1 MAERRM
7 FAKSVVLSDAFL
19 NLPIRSRCLYFTLC
33 MVADD
38 DGFINSTRSVLRQCG
53 ATAGDLK
60 RLVEKDFLLEF
71 NSGVVVIRH
80 WRVHNLVK
88 SDRYRKTAHQ
98 EEKAQLILDE
108 NKVYVLCPEPKWNP
122 SGNHLETQDRL
133 GKDRIGQDRLDQ
145 DRLGQ
150 DRKNKN
156 NLNLSHQNQ
165 DSSDSDLTQ
174 SEKIA
179 HWRAQLQRLE
189 G

>member
-19 NLPIRSRCLYFTLC
+19 DLPVRARCLYFTLG

-38 DGFINSTRSVLRQCG
+38 DGFINSPKSVLRQCG

-60 RLVEKDFLLEF
+60 RLVEGQFLLEF
-71 NSGVVVIRH
+71 DSGVVVIRH
-80 WRVHNLVK
+80 WRVHNWIPK
-88 SDRYRKTAHQ
+88 DRYRETSCQA
-98 EEKAQLILDE
+98 EMAQLGTDE
-108 NKVYVLCPEPKWNP
+108 NKVYTFQLSTECIQNVDNLY
-122 SGNHLETQDRL
+122 T
-133 GKDRIGQDRLDQ
+133 Q

-150 DRKNKN
+150 DSLGQSSKDQFNLIQF
-156 NLNLSHQNQ
+156 NLNQERI
-165 DSSDSDLTQ
+165 DSRCETQ

>member
-19 NLPIRSRCLYFTLC
+19 DLPVRARCLYFTLG

-38 DGFINSTRSVLRQCG
+38 DGFINSPKSVLRQCG

-60 RLVEKDFLLEF
+60 RLVEREFLLEF

-80 WRVHNLVK
+80 WRVHNRLQKDRVK
-88 SDRYRKTAHQ
+88 TTVHL
-98 EEKAQLILDE
+98 EEKAQLWVDE
-108 NKVYVLCPEPKWNP
+108 NKVYVLGMCPDVVQNGH
-122 SGNHLETQDRL
+122 S
-133 GKDRIGQDRLDQ
+133 LDTQ

-150 DRKNKN
+150 DSLGQSSKDQN
-156 NLNLSHQNQ
+156 NLIQFNLNQN
-165 DSSDSDLTQ
+165 SSDSDLTQ

-179 HWRAQLQRLE
+179 HWRAQLQRME